1 MAQPQPSSQGN
12 PPPPPSP
19 ILFFDTLNAYQRSAA
34 LKAAIELGLFTA
46 LAEGDGTA
54 AGTAKRIGAAERGVR
69 ILADFLTII
78 GFLTKQGSRYALTAD
93 TAFLDRRSP
102 MYVGGAVEFLLSPHT
117 MEGFAHLTDAV
128 RKGGTA
134 TDAGGTI
141 APEHPVW
148 VQFARAMAPL
158 MMPTAQQLA
167 AIGDPK
173 ADGAIRVLDIAAG
186 HGVYGLT
193 FAQRNPKARVTG
205 LDWPNVLEVAKE
217 NARKF
222 GVADRYETIA
232 GSAFDVPLG
241 GPYDLV
247 LVPNFLHHFD
257 AAACTMFLKK
267 VRGALAPGGR
277 ALTVEFVPNEDRVS
291 PPGSATFAIIM
302 LAHTPGGDAYTFK
315 ELEAMLKTAGFAK
328 NEMRDL
334 AGLPSRVVISQG

>member
-1 MAQPQPSSQGN
+1 MAQQPQPSQGN
-12 PPPPPSP
+12 PPSP
-19 ILFFDTLNAYQRSAA
+19 ILFFDTINAYQRSAA
-34 LKAAIELGLFTA
+34 LKAAIQLELFTA
-46 LAEGDGTA
+46 IAEGDGTA
-54 AGTAKRIGAAERGVR
+54 ADAAKRIGASAERGVR
-69 ILADFLTII
+69 ILADYLTII

-93 TAFLDRRSP
+93 TAAFLDRRSP

-117 MEGFAHLTDAV
+117 TEGFVHLAESV
-128 RKGGTA
+128 RKGGTV
-134 TDAGGTI
+134 TESGGTT
-141 APEHPVW
+141 APEHPIW

-167 AIGDPK
+167 AIGDP
-173 ADGAIRVLDIAAG
+173 AASAPLRVLDIAAG

-193 FAQRNPKARVTG
+193 FARRNPKARVTG

-222 GVADRYETIA
+222 GVADRYNTIA
-232 GSAFDVPLG
+232 GSAFEVPLG

-247 LVPNFLHHFD
+247 LLPNILHHFD
-257 AAACTMFLKK
+257 AAACTVLLKK
-267 VRGALAPGGR
+267 VRAALAPGGK
-277 ALTVEFVPNEDRVS
+277 ALTVEFVPNDDRVS
-291 PPGSATFAIIM
+291 PPGSAPFALVM

-315 ELEAMLKTAGFAK
+315 ELEGMCKTAGFSW

>member
-1 MAQPQPSSQGN
+1 MAQAQASQGN
-12 PPPPPSP
+12 PPPSP

-34 LKAAIELGLFTA
+34 LKSAIELGLFTA
-46 LAEGDGTA
+46 IAEGDGTA
-54 AGTAKRIGAAERGVR
+54 ADAAKRVGASAERGVR
-69 ILADFLTII
+69 ILADYLTII
-78 GFLTKQGSRYALTAD
+78 GVLTKQGSRYALTAD
-93 TAFLDRRSP
+93 TAAFLDRRSP
-102 MYVGGAVEFLLSPHT
+102 TYVGGAVEFLLSPHT
-117 MEGFAHLTDAV
+117 TEGFAHLTDSV

-134 TDAGGTI
+134 TQSGGTT
-141 APEHPVW
+141 APDHPIW

-193 FAQRNPKARVTG
+193 FARRNPKARVTG
-205 LDWPNVLEVAKE
+205 LDWPSVLEVAKE
-217 NARKF
+217 SARKL
-222 GVADRYETIA
+222 GVADRYDTIA

-257 AAACTMFLKK
+257 AAACTVFLKK
-267 VRGALAPGGR
+267 VRAALAPGGK

-291 PPGSATFAIIM
+291 PPGSAPFALVM

-334 AGLPSRVVISQG
+334 AGLPSRVVISQA